1 MASTSNMTP
10 DDLEDS
16 TSNNAIVD
24 EHLHFPVINTE
35 DPIPEDVR
43 VSEQQP
49 KQLLKDRLYIGN
61 LHPTVDECVFWVSL
75 AQDW

>member
-1 MASTSNMTP
+1 MTL

-16 TSNNAIVD
+16 TSNNTIVD

-35 DPIPEDVR
+35 DPVPEDVR

-61 LHPTVDECVFWVSL
+61 LHPTVDECVFWFSV
-75 AQDW
+75 AQGW